1 MEFQLDDKASFN
13 PRFVTMVSEL
23 WDNGGKITIYPAK
36 NPYRDKYS
44 VFRSNISS
52 LELVFEI
59 TIAVTSVFSSELDIV
74 VYFLGIEVSGTCKS
88 YSKNDAIIN
97 INNLIRRIYEKYAT
111 IDALE
116 YPIYQMLE
124 CYLAGTIYQTT
135 LSWRNISIN
144 IGANKFTLTHNDET
158 FIDEFECNPKYY
170 ARQLM
175 RAMRDGTAHEIFYS
189 GLPIRMKS
197 ARRS

>member
-13 PRFVTMVSEL
+13 PRFVAMVSEL
-23 WDNGGKITIYPAK
+23 WDNGGKIMLNYDSTLEFEYT
-36 NPYRDKYS
+36 
-44 VFRSNISS
+44 VFQSKGP
-52 LELVFEI
+52 L
-59 TIAVTSVFSSELDIV
+59 LDIR
-74 VYFLGIEVSGTCKS
+74 FASMLGLKYYRIDIVFMGFQTDATCEFFEDTNMTI
-88 YSKNDAIIN
+88 ND
-97 INNLIRRIYEKYAT
+97 LIRRIYEKYAT

-124 CYLAGTIYQTT
+124 CYLVGTIYQTT
-135 LSWRNISIN
+135 LSWRNISLS

-158 FIDEFECNPKYY
+158 YIDEFECNPKYY

-175 RAMRDGTAHEIFYS
+175 QAMRDGTAHEIFYA
-189 GLPIRMKS
+189 GLPKMKS